1 MTLNYIRIVGV
12 LSEKGNYIPSHQL
25 EAEKARIGINDKPF
39 PYTDN
44 QLVM

>member
-25 EAEKARIGINDKPF
+25 EAEKSKNHVESIILHRTTRVNH
-39 PYTDN
+39 
-44 QLVM
+44 

>member
-25 EAEKARIGINDKPF
+25 EAEKSK
-39 PYTDN
+39 N
-44 QLVM
+44 QNKRQTVFLC

>member
-25 EAEKARIGINDKPF
+25 EAGKNK
-39 PYTDN
+39 N
-44 QLVM
+44 QNKQ